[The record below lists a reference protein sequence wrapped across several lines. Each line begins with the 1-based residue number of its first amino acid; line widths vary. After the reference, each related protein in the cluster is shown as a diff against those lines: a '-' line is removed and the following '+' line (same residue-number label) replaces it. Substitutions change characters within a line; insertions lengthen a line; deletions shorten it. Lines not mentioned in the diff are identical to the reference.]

1 MPSAHDPRFSPCTLS
16 ASQTWLNIVGAGSRI
31 DFTSHGPGT
40 GAAIFSWSLTDPY
53 EQLSDAYTFMEL
65 RRVRPAVGDQLYSTL
80 RRPMITLERDDAGYA
95 IDLLRHDYW
104 WPRDK
109 CLGALVEQAKASAI
123 PAPLWRDWPY
133 AVNIFARTLIGEN
146 GDFFDDGVEAKPGTR
161 IELRAKFDLVL
172 AVIASGMISPAIDIL
187 VNPTVQFPDRL

>member
-1 MPSAHDPRFSPCTLS
+1 MSSAHDPRFSPCTLS

-123 PAPLWRDWPY
+123 PAPLRRDWPY
-133 AVNIFARTLIGEN
+133 AVNIFARTLIGES
-146 GDFFDDGVEAKPGTR
+146 GDFFDDEVEAKQGTR

-187 VNPTVQFPDRL
+187 VDPTVQFPDRL